1 MHFNPITKIG
11 KETGS
16 LDKIKTFRN
25 MIEES
30 TGLIF
35 LSGLSIYYDRNDGHC
50 TGIQLDVINITWFLG
65 KLHIVFPDFMN
76 I

>member
-16 LDKIKTFRN
+16 LDKIKTFRT
-25 MIEES
+25 MIKEL

-50 TGIQLDVINITWFLG
+50 TGIQLAVMGDGTQ
-65 KLHIVFPDFMN
+65 P
-76 I
+76 

>member
-1 MHFNPITKIG
+1 MHFNSITKIG

-50 TGIQLDVINITWFLG
+50 TGRQLAVMGDGTQ
-65 KLHIVFPDFMN
+65 P
-76 I
+76 